1 MGYREDK
8 NVYTVM
14 ILSYPTVYLIY
25 CLLLSM
31 LIMGAAK
38 TVGAIDGEGGNVED
52 VGDTAGPLSSILNAI
67 TSWIVNYG
75 YPAVFAAA
83 LIENLFPPIPSEVIF
98 PLVGFVAY
106 SQNLGIIHAIAMGLV
121 GALGSTVGA
130 IVIYYIA

>member
-1 MGYREDK
+1 MGYCEDK

-14 ILSYPTVYLIY
+14 TLSYPTVYLIY

-31 LIMGAAK
+31 LTVGTVK

-52 VGDTAGPLSSILNAI
+52 VGNTASPLGSILNAI

-83 LIENLFPPIPSEVIF
+83 LIENLFPPIPSEEIF

-106 SQNLGIIHAIAMGLV
+106 SQNLGIDM
-121 GALGSTVGA
+121 
-130 IVIYYIA
+130 